1 VTAGDKRKNK
11 VSLGILA
18 GGQAMRLNGANKAF
32 LRYEGEYL
40 IQRIVNGLGTGFADS
55 LVSARETDSR
65 FNEMGLETVL
75 DKREA
80 FSGPLAGIEALLETV
95 ESDFLLTIPVD
106 IKFMPVA
113 LIQSWLDQPCAPGM
127 VLQDMNGLQPLL
139 ALWHVDSAKI
149 VVSDAL
155 DQEQKSVQS
164 VVTRLGM
171 KTIQRTDFQI
181 GNLNTPRDFETP

>member
-1 VTAGDKRKNK
+1 MKAGDKCKNK
-11 VSLGILA
+11 ISLGILA
-18 GGQAMRLNGANKAF
+18 GGQALRLNGASKAF

-40 IQRIVNGLGTGFADS
+40 IQRIVNSLAKGFADH

-65 FNEMGLETVL
+65 FNDMGLKPVL

-80 FSGPLAGIEALLETV
+80 FSGPLAGIEALLQTV
-95 ESDFLLTIPVD
+95 ESEYLLTIPVD
-106 IKFMPVA
+106 IKFIPVE
-113 LIQSWLDQPCAPGM
+113 LIQSWLGRPCTTGM

-155 DQEQKSVQS
+155 NQAEKSVKS
-164 VVTRLGM
+164 VVTRLSM